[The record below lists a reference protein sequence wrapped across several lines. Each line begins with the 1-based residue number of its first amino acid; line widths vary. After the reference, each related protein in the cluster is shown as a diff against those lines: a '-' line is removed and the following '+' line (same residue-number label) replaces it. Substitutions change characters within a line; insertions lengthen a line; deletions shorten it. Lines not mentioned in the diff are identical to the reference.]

1 MNGKRVEKQREGG
14 KGKETLITE
23 TLTHKK
29 GEADTSGNQRN
40 VIQLGDP
47 SIHPALSA
55 VFLLKAMGELDWS
68 GGLVN
73 EKASETKNQIEG

>member
-1 MNGKRVEKQREGG
+1 MNGKREEKQREGE

-40 VIQLGDP
+40 VSQLGDT
-47 SIHPALSA
+47 SFHPALSA
-55 VFLLKAMGELDWS
+55 VFLLKATGELDED
-68 GGLVN
+68 GGWQKTSLRN
-73 EKASETKNQIEG
+73 KNQIEG